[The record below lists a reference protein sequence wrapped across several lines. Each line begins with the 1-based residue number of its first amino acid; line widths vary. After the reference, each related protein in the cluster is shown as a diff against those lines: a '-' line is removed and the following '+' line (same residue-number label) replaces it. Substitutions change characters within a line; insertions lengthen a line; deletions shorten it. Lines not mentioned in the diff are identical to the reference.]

1 MKIKLPSQLLLLTVL
16 SFLLSS
22 GISAQALPDSPT
34 KVNPILINSTIPDVS
49 LKNIEGEDVKLREL
63 AAQQPT
69 MIVFY
74 RGGWCPYCTRHM
86 AELQQIE
93 EEIIEMGYQIL
104 AISVDRPEV
113 LKETLTDVELTYSL
127 LSDSPADALK
137 GFGVAYV
144 LDSKTVERYKSVG
157 IDLEKDSGY
166 DHHILPAPAVFIIDT
181 EGTVKFQ
188 YVNPDHRERINGDIL
203 LAAANAFK

>member
-1 MKIKLPSQLLLLTVL
+1 MKIKLPSQLLLLTIL
-16 SFLLSS
+16 SLLLSS
-22 GISAQALPDSPT
+22 SSIAQTIPDSPT

-49 LKNIEGEDVKLREL
+49 LKNIDGEDVNLREL

-86 AELQQIE
+86 GELQQIE
-93 EEIIEMGYQIL
+93 EEIVEMGYQIL
-104 AISVDRPEV
+104 AISVDRPEA
-113 LKETLTDVELTYSL
+113 LKKTLTDVELTYTL

-137 GFGVAYV
+137 GFGVAYT
-144 LDSKTVERYKSVG
+144 LDSQTVERYKAYG

-166 DHHILPAPAVFIIDT
+166 DHHILPAPAVFLIDT

>member
-1 MKIKLPSQLLLLTVL
+1 MKINLSSQLLLLTAL
-16 SFLLSS
+16 SLFLSS
-22 GISAQALPDSPT
+22 SSIAQTIPDSPS

-49 LKNIEGEDVKLREL
+49 LKNIDGEDVNLREL
-63 AAQQPT
+63 TAKQPT
-69 MIVFY
+69 LIIFY

-86 AELQQIE
+86 AELQKIE
-93 EEIIEMGYQIL
+93 EQIIEMGYQIF

-113 LKETLTDVELTYSL
+113 LRETISDVELTYSL

-137 GFGVAYV
+137 GFGVAYT

-157 IDLEKDSGY
+157 IDIEENSGY
-166 DHHILPAPAVFIIDT
+166 DHHILPAPAVFIVDQ

-188 YVNPDHRERINGDIL
+188 YVNPDHRERINGEIL

>member
-1 MKIKLPSQLLLLTVL
+1 MKFKLSSQLLLLTAL
-16 SFLLSS
+16 SLFLSS
-22 GISAQALPDSPT
+22 SSIAQTIPDSPS
-34 KVNPILINSTIPDVS
+34 KVNPILINSSIPDVS
-49 LKNIEGEDVKLREL
+49 LKNIDGEDVVLKEL
-63 AAQQPT
+63 VAQQPT

-74 RGGWCPYCTRHM
+74 RGGWCPYCTKHM

-93 EEIIEMGYQIL
+93 KEIVEMGYQIL
-104 AISVDRPEV
+104 AISVDRPEA
-113 LKETLTDVELTYSL
+113 LKKTLTDVELTYTL

-137 GFGVAYV
+137 GFGVAYT
-144 LDSKTVERYKSVG
+144 LDSQTVERYKNYG
-157 IDLEKDSGY
+157 IDIEKDSGY
-166 DHHILPAPAVFIIDT
+166 DHHILPAPAVFLIDT